1 MNKMEKTWRK
11 TTMEEKKREIIYL
24 KKSIPL
30 TTLLENL
37 VFFIGK
43 SNKKNTQFE

>member
-1 MNKMEKTWRK
+1 MEKN
-11 TTMEEKKREIIYL
+11 TMEEKRREIIYL

-37 VFFIGK
+37 VFFYWQI
-43 SNKKNTQFE
+43 